1 MIRKLTAVSLAS
13 VLVAGLAGSATA
25 RGVSG
30 TDVSQRVER
39 VMASI
44 PWVHDLD
51 AALAAAAKKKK
62 LIFWLQIV
70 GELDGGL

>member
-13 VLVAGLAGSATA
+13 VLVAGLAGSAPA